1 MANTII
7 LKNSDVP
14 GAEPTTGDIAYGEL
28 ALNTNDGRV
37 FMKYDPGTGPQI
49 SVIGGSEV
57 EFVFYVSKSGNDL
70 NNGKSLSTSF
80 LTIKAGVNAANQVII
95 DAVPATNVRVTIFV
109 KSGDYTE
116 VNPIDMQPRVTIWG
130 DNLRAV
136 SIRPLTPTSDIFFV
150 RNGCYINGVTFR
162 DHVSPAA
169 AVAYPDY
176 ATPGTNIINTSPYI
190 QNCSSITTTGCGMRI
205 DGDLAGG
212 LKSMVSDAYTQINQG
227 GIGVHILNQG
237 YSQLVSIFTICTQD
251 GVLTESGGYCS
262 LTNSNSSFGTYG
274 LRADGVS
281 PVLYT
286 GDSDGIDQ
294 LGNLI
299 AVDNL
304 PHTPYNNNAVS
315 FDSGITYYTIYNA
328 STLSGTKT
336 YVSGGISPST
346 TLVLDNTTF
355 LYPGIAISG
364 PAFTLGQTVT
374 AVLDATTVTISASA
388 DGVLVAG
395 DVITFSGTRSVLEL
409 ANDVVVAVPDNTP
422 AIFVQRSTINASS
435 HTFEYIGTGNSL
447 ITALPQAGGV
457 PIQAYEVIQT
467 NGGEVVYT
475 STDQRG
481 DFRVGDQLTINSVQG
496 TITGEAFD
504 KSLFAVLTPYI
515 LAIEGP

>member
-1 MANTII
+1 
-7 LKNSDVP
+7 
-14 GAEPTTGDIAYGEL
+14 
-28 ALNTNDGRV
+28 
-37 FMKYDPGTGPQI
+37 
-49 SVIGGSEV
+49 
-57 EFVFYVSKSGNDL
+57 
-70 NNGKSLSTSF
+70 
-80 LTIKAGVNAANQVII
+80 
-95 DAVPATNVRVTIFV
+95 
-109 KSGDYTE
+109 
-116 VNPIDMQPRVTIWG
+116 
-130 DNLRAV
+130 
-136 SIRPLTPTSDIFFV
+136 
-150 RNGCYINGVTFR
+150 
-162 DHVSPAA
+162 
-169 AVAYPDY
+169 
-176 ATPGTNIINTSPYI
+176 
-190 QNCSSITTTGCGMRI
+190 
-205 DGDLAGG
+205 
-212 LKSMVSDAYTQINQG
+212 
-227 GIGVHILNQG
+227 
-237 YSQLVSIFTICTQD
+237 
-251 GVLTESGGYCS
+251 
-262 LTNSNSSFGTYG
+262 
-274 LRADGVS
+274 
-281 PVLYT
+281 LYT

-294 LGNLI
+294 VGNLI

-315 FDSGITYYTIYNA
+315 FDSGLTYYTIYNA

-346 TLVLDNTTF
+346 TLVLNNTLF

-364 PAFTLGQTVT
+364 TAFTLGQTVT

-395 DVITFSGTRSVLEL
+395 DTITFSGTRSVLEL
-409 ANDVVVAVPDNTP
+409 ASDITVAIPDNTP

-457 PIQAYEVIQT
+457 PIQANEVIQT

>member
-1 MANTII
+1 
-7 LKNSDVP
+7 
-14 GAEPTTGDIAYGEL
+14 
-28 ALNTNDGRV
+28 
-37 FMKYDPGTGPQI
+37 
-49 SVIGGSEV
+49 
-57 EFVFYVSKSGNDL
+57 
-70 NNGKSLSTSF
+70 
-80 LTIKAGVNAANQVII
+80 
-95 DAVPATNVRVTIFV
+95 
-109 KSGDYTE
+109 
-116 VNPIDMQPRVTIWG
+116 
-130 DNLRAV
+130 
-136 SIRPLTPTSDIFFV
+136 
-150 RNGCYINGVTFR
+150 
-162 DHVSPAA
+162 
-169 AVAYPDY
+169 
-176 ATPGTNIINTSPYI
+176 
-190 QNCSSITTTGCGMRI
+190 
-205 DGDLAGG
+205 
-212 LKSMVSDAYTQINQG
+212 
-227 GIGVHILNQG
+227 
-237 YSQLVSIFTICTQD
+237 
-251 GVLTESGGYCS
+251 
-262 LTNSNSSFGTYG
+262 
-274 LRADGVS
+274 
-281 PVLYT
+281 VLYT

-294 LGNLI
+294 VGNLI

-315 FDSGITYYTIYNA
+315 FDSGLTYYTIYNA
-328 STLSGTKT
+328 STLSGTKN

-346 TLVLDNTTF
+346 TLVLDNTVF

-395 DVITFSGTRSVLEL
+395 DAITFSGTRSVLEL
-409 ANDVVVAVPDNTP
+409 ASDITVAIPDNTP

-457 PIQAYEVIQT
+457 PIQANEVIQT